1 MAVAYR
7 IARLLTAP
15 TLRLFGLGELL
26 REAVRQ
32 QTAAERAEASDEGP
46 APELFER
53 GGLWGYR
60 TQTECII
67 APLYDNGFEF
77 SEGLAAVLL
86 GSTWHFIDRRG
97 RTRISCPDCEAVKP
111 FRNGRAQIIRRGIRS
126 EIDPA
131 GREFAI

>member
-1 MAVAYR
+1 MAGSYR
-7 IARLLTAP
+7 SARLLTAP
-15 TLRLFGLGELL
+15 TLRLFGLGELV
-26 REAVRQ
+26 REAGRQ
-32 QTAAERAEASDEGP
+32 QTAAERAEGPDEDP